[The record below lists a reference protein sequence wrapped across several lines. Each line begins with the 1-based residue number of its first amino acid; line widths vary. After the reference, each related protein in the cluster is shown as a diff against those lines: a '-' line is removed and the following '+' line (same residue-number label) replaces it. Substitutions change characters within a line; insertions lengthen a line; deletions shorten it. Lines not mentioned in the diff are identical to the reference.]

1 MVLILQR
8 PPGRAFLA
16 LSGGNIMFSQLKWIF
31 GFVILCLGCSVG
43 AQIRLGEPL
52 IFGDG
57 CRPGTVATSL
67 SPDLT
72 AISVIYDDYVVK
84 AAQGSGQRDR
94 RSGMWNAQKVCINR
108 IPLFVDRGIQIQL
121 IQADHR
127 GFAFVPA
134 GARAEVESMVNAN
147 LMQGNDP
154 RSLGRSLL
162 RDALRTTHVL
172 SAGHAEDFFFR
183 QSVGQEVWSPCSQNL
198 ILWVNSAVRV
208 STRSEEVTVQMDST
222 DLSSESVALQFRIRT
237 RACR

>member
-1 MVLILQR
+1 MLT
-8 PPGRAFLA
+8 
-16 LSGGNIMFSQLKWIF
+16 NLKWILGF
-31 GFVILCLGCSVG
+31 GLFAFGSSSG
-43 AQIRLGEPL
+43 AQIRLGDPL

-72 AISVIYDDYVVK
+72 AISVIYDDYVVM
-84 AAQGSGQRDR
+84 AAQGSGKRDP
-94 RSGMWNAQKVCINR
+94 RSGLWNAQKVCINR
-108 IPLFVDRGIQIQL
+108 IPLFVDRGTQVQL

-134 GARAEVESMVNAN
+134 GARGEVESMVNAN
-147 LMQGNDP
+147 LMKGNDP

-162 RDALRTTHVL
+162 PEALRATHVIL
-172 SAGHAEDFFFR
+172 AGHSEDFFFR
-183 QSVGQEVWSPCSQNL
+183 QSVGQEVWSPCGQNL

-222 DLSSESVALQFRIRT
+222 DLSSEAVALQFRIRI